1 MAEKLLRKSKSSIIH
16 VSVGCS
22 GRLQQ
27 NYSLFH
33 AAGWLLNVG
42 CYNTEGIISFLILN
56 SRSKTFLNDHE
67 LLNRLHNRDNL

>member
-1 MAEKLLRKSKSSIIH
+1 MAEKLLRKSKSEIIH

-27 NYSLFH
+27 NYSLFN

-42 CYNTEGIISFLILN
+42 CYNMAGIISF
-56 SRSKTFLNDHE
+56 FDFE
-67 LLNRLHNRDNL
+67 LKVKNIFKWPWTAK